1 MKPSRMAFAVLTS
14 ALIGLTATTHLVAQ
28 PVQIAPAQIVPRF
41 AVVPN
46 LNSGDVSILDTISN
60 TEAARIPVG
69 TRPEEVAMSRDG
81 RFAYV
86 STDGAAFGQLRIVKI
101 SLINQTVI
109 NTITINGNSAL
120 VELEI
125 SPNGRVLAAAEIR
138 SGTLYLINAGTMTL
152 QSTTV
157 LCPSCGGGNPIF
169 AAPRVHFSNNSQQ
182 LYAALPVETAL
193 QVVATSNGAI
203 LNTLP
208 GPPNFG
214 SPYGDIKVLQPFDQ
228 FVWVSHPQNQFV
240 RLYDVINGVFSDI
253 ALTFNSPSD
262 IELIQGS
269 NLLVAGSI
277 QSDPQADFLEVF
289 DLNTATTTLIPS
301 NEEQRQ
307 LTFNP
312 QLDELWTTCIFSC
325 GGGNRIEAFDLAT
338 LTPLASITMPASA
351 FVGTFPSFSPN
362 GRFYYQPQSNNT
374 VLVVNAVTKA
384 IVTQIPVGSNPRGV
398 YMQGASQ
405 PKE

>member
-1 MKPSRMAFAVLTS
+1 MKK
-14 ALIGLTATTHLVAQ
+14 HLVAFALVALAAAPHLAAQ
-28 PVQIAPAQIVPRF
+28 PIQIGPVQVVPRL

-69 TRPEEVAMSRDG
+69 TRPNEVAMSRDG

-86 STDGAAFGQLRIVKI
+86 STDGAVFGQLRIVKI
-101 SLINQTVI
+101 NLLNQTVI
-109 NTITINGNSAL
+109 NTITINGSSAL

-125 SPNGRVLAAAEIR
+125 SPNGKVLTAAEIR

-152 QSTTV
+152 SSTTV

-169 AAPRVHFSNNSQQ
+169 AAPRVHFSNDSRL

-193 QVVATSNGAI
+193 QVVATASGAI
-203 LNTLP
+203 LSTLP

-240 RLYDVINGVFSDI
+240 RLFDIPNGVFFDVG
-253 ALTFNSPSD
+253 LTFNSPSD

-289 DLNTATTTLIPS
+289 DLNTFTATLIPS

-307 LTFNP
+307 LTFHP
-312 QLDELWTTCIFSC
+312 QRNELWITCIFAC
-325 GGGNRIEAFDLAT
+325 GGGNRIEAFDLTT
-338 LTPLASITMPASA
+338 LTPLASITMPAGA

-374 VLVVNAVTKA
+374 VLVVNAATKA
-384 IVTQIPVGSNPRGV
+384 IVTQIPVGTNPRGV